1 MNCETHRDDMLDVLY
16 GEADA
21 AAARRVD
28 EHLSGCRDC
37 RDEMDALRRLR
48 GDLGHWELPASLRA
62 SRPLPSMLRSGWWR
76 PLAAAATVLLALG
89 AALGLSGSELRYE
102 AGRVS
107 FRLGRA
113 PVAAPAPV
121 PASFRDVESRLLALE
136 ARQDETLR
144 TLQATLASGPA
155 LDADRVLSRLERLI
169 ADSEARQAL
178 LLDARLEDHAERA
191 ERQRRYDMA
200 QVSAGLSYLDG
211 KTGLQVARTTELV
224 GQVLQASQKR

>member
-1 MNCETHRDDMLDVLY
+1 MTCEAHRDDVLDVLY
-16 GEADA
+16 GEADPA
-21 AAARRVD
+21 ATRRVE

-37 RDEMDALRRLR
+37 RDELDGLRRLR
-48 GDLGHWELPASLRA
+48 GDLSEWELPASLRG
-62 SRPLPSMLRSGWWR
+62 SRAIPSVFRSTWWR

-89 AALGLSGSELRYE
+89 GALGLSGSELRYD

-113 PVAAPAPV
+113 PVASAPA
-121 PASFRDVESRLLALE
+121 ASPGQDLERRLAALE
-136 ARQDETLR
+136 ARQEEALR
-144 TLQATLASGPA
+144 TIQAALASGSGPA
-155 LDADRVLSRLERLI
+155 AADQLLPRMERLI

-178 LLDARLEDHAERA
+178 MLDARLEDYADRVD
-191 ERQRRYDMA
+191 RQRRYDMA